1 MVTALILLKVER
13 KRIKEVADGLLST
26 PDITEVYS
34 VSGRYDLVAIIRTA
48 DNDKLEGI
56 VTGHLLKIDGILETE
71 TMFAFRTWSKRDIEA
86 LFSVD

>member
-34 VSGRYDLVAIIRTA
+34 VSGRYDLVAIIRTG